1 MHVPTPK
8 TLLVATDFSDPSET
22 ALLYALDLAAA
33 LRARIVL
40 LHAYEVPVAGVPEA
54 NFVAPFDMAERLAK
68 SSQAALDSWVD
79 KFGSRGV
86 ELRGLLKCGDPREV
100 IEHSIA
106 ETHADL
112 IVLGTHGRRGL
123 SRVLLGSVAE
133 YVVRTASR
141 PVLTI
146 RTAPSSHP

>member
-1 MHVPTPK
+1 
-8 TLLVATDFSDPSET
+8 
-22 ALLYALDLAAA
+22 
-33 LRARIVL
+33 
-40 LHAYEVPVAGVPEA
+40 
-54 NFVAPFDMAERLAK
+54 MAERLAK